1 MKKILLLFIFLMP
14 LALFAKFYDG
24 KVIYKSGETVDLQ
37 INFPLKTTSKKLSVL
52 MNGKKQK
59 LDADKIAYIVVFLN
73 NGKNN
78 FVFKRGKDSRFDK
91 EGNISTKKKTGI
103 WTLIIKAYDHIIIS
117 ETAQSYIV
125 KKSKTKDKAET
136 MIAVFDA
143 QSTSRF
149 GTLLSKP
156 DDDLVFFFLDVR
168 KNFLK
173 KSIERSQ
180 DYLFSKC
187 ANFAETIDY
196 DSLESGNFIHEIAEI
211 YNKCTNTTN

>member
-1 MKKILLLFIFLMP
+1 MLFLMP
-14 LALFAKFYDG
+14 LGVFAKFYDG
-24 KVIYKSGETVDLQ
+24 KVIYKNGETVDLQ
-37 INFPLKTTSKKLSVL
+37 INFPLKTTSKKLSVSI
-52 MNGKKQK
+52 NGKKQK
-59 LDADKIAYIVVFLN
+59 IDADKIAYIVVSLN
-73 NGKNN
+73 NGENN
-78 FVFKRGKDSRFDK
+78 FVFKRGRDSRFDK
-91 EGNISTKKKTGI
+91 EGNISTKRKKGV
-103 WTLIIKAYDHIIIS
+103 WTLIDKAYENIIVS
-117 ETAQSYIV
+117 ETAQSYVI
-125 KKSKTKDKAET
+125 KKSKTKDKEER

-187 ANFAETIDY
+187 PNFSETIDY
-196 DSLESGNFIHEIAEI
+196 KNLEVGNFVHEIAKL
-211 YNKCTNTTN
+211 YNECTKTN